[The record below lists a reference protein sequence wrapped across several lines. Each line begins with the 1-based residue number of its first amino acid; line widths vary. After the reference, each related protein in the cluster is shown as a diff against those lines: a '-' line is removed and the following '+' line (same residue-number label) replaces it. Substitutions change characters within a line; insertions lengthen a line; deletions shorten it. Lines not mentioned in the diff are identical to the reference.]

1 MDLSKKLNML
11 AGNSSFNADE
21 DLAGISNSI
30 NPIINNEEDD
40 EPFDFNLGEL
50 SIDTYPTNGKNS
62 VNWVYGLLFLKS
74 E

>member
-30 NPIINNEEDD
+30 NPIIDNKT
-40 EPFDFNLGEL
+40 
-50 SIDTYPTNGKNS
+50 ITVK
-62 VNWVYGLLFLKS
+62 
-74 E
+74 